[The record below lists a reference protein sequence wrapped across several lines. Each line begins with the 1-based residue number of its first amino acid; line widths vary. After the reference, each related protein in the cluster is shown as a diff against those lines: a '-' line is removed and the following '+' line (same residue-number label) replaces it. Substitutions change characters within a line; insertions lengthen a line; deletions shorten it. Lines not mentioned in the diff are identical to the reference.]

1 MRKNYMTEIAEVL
14 GLEIGDTLLV
24 EEMNTMFKM
33 RREGLKCLNDEN
45 FRDTECAIVLRDI
58 LAGKL
63 SMKKLPW
70 KPIDMESYFYV
81 YKVEEKKVVIC
92 EKLWENDVHDYIM
105 YASKNVFKNK
115 ESAEE
120 SASLILEHYKSLYDA
135 K

>member
-1 MRKNYMTEIAEVL
+1 MTEIAKVL
-14 GLEIGDTLLV
+14 GIEIGDTFLV
-24 EEMNTMFKM
+24 EEMNTRFKM
-33 RREGLKCLNDEN
+33 RREGFKCLDDDS
-45 FRDTECAIVLRDI
+45 FGDVECAIVLKDI
-58 LAGKL
+58 LAGKM

-70 KPIDMESYFYV
+70 KPIDMEPYFYV
-81 YKVEEKKVVIC
+81 YKAEEEKVVIC

>member
-1 MRKNYMTEIAEVL
+1 MRKNYMTEIAKVL
-14 GLEIGDTLLV
+14 GIEIGDTFLV
-24 EEMNTMFKM
+24 EEMNTRFKM
-33 RREGLKCLNDEN
+33 RREGFKCLDDDS
-45 FRDTECAIVLRDI
+45 FGDVGCAIVLKDI
-58 LAGKL
+58 LAGKM

-70 KPIDMESYFYV
+70 KPIDMEPYFYV
-81 YKVEEKKVVIC
+81 YKVEEEKVVIC